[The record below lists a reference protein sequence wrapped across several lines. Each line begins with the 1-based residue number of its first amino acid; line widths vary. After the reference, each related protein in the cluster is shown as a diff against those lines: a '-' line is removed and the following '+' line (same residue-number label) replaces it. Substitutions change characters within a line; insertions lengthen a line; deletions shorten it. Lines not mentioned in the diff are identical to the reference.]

1 MQNSASSCAWYLPW
15 SLAAQQHHHKL
26 LAMQS
31 PFADKVGTVTP
42 PGAIYAPQHQLQQ
55 PPQQQHQQQQ
65 QQHHQQQQQQHQQHQ
80 HLQQQQQQPHQ
91 QPQQHSPNTAAAPP
105 TNYQQPPLH
114 PSAGTHFPP
123 LAAAFNFA
131 QPLLNAAQTP
141 SYPGTQHGH
150 SQTQQLLQSTMF
162 SPLSLGAYYNSIAA
176 AAAAAGAAGAAG
188 ANHAAFGGVSLS
200 AQQQALLAAASVT
213 ATTPAALM
221 PQTTHAQMPVPV
233 PVPVQVPVPVAR
245 PAPPPAACALVQ
257 PMNCMPQDLQHLS
270 SINLNLGGVMALRN
284 HAAASG
290 LTAIKSLPNTA
301 AAAALTINRKLNAV
315 SESDKQKLKI
325 PEKRKTEDTEQIK
338 DLKKAK
344 LETKALKAKRPGF
357 TDERY
362 QETSYYTENG
372 LRKVYPYY
380 FTFTTFTK
388 GRWVGEKILDIFSK
402 EFRAHPAEEY
412 ERCIQTGTLT
422 VNFEKVPIDYR
433 LKHNDLLANIV
444 HRHEVPVTCQPI
456 TIVHMDE
463 DIVVVNKPASIPV
476 HPCGRYR
483 HNTVVFIL
491 AKEFNLKNLRTI
503 HRLDR
508 LTSGLLLF
516 GRSPKKA
523 RQMEQ
528 QIRNRQVEK
537 EYICRVEGIFPDGI
551 VECKEP
557 IEVVSYKIGVC
568 KVSQKGKD
576 CTTTFQKLSQNGTTS
591 VVLCKPLTGR
601 MHQIRVHLQYLGYP
615 ILNDP
620 LYNHE
625 VFGPLKGR
633 SGDIGGKSDDELIR
647 DLINIHNAE
656 NWLGID
662 CDSDISLFKNAK
674 DETDL
679 ESLSSDQ
686 TFAVHNSDDD
696 VGINSR
702 ETTPPCVENLQILEP
717 AKQQQQCNQSNQGF
731 AIKTD
736 EQSAIASVQ
745 QSPDTPAASVGSSVD
760 LPLASDKV
768 VIDKHCY
775 ECKVHYR
782 DPKPKDLVMYLHAWK
797 YKGPGWEYETELPP
811 WALEEWSECDLPADK
826 VAN

>member
-31 PFADKVGTVTP
+31 PFADKVATVAP

-55 PPQQQHQQQQ
+55 QHHQQQQHQHHH
-65 QQHHQQQQQQHQQHQ
+65 HHQQQQQQ
-80 HLQQQQQQPHQ
+80 QQQQQHQ

-105 TNYQQPPLH
+105 TNYQQPALH
-114 PSAGTHFPP
+114 PSAGTHF
-123 LAAAFNFA
+123 AGMAGAFNFA
-131 QPLLNAAQTP
+131 QPLLNAAQSP
-141 SYPGTQHGH
+141 SYPGQLAQGAQHTH

-162 SPLSLGAYYNSIAA
+162 SPLSLGAYYAA
-176 AAAAAGAAGAAG
+176 AAAAAGAGAAG
-188 ANHAAFGGVSLS
+188 ANHATFGGVSLS
-200 AQQQALLAAASVT
+200 AQQQALLAAASVA
-213 ATTPAALM
+213 ATTPAALL
-221 PQTTHAQMPVPV
+221 PQTTHAQMPVS
-233 PVPVQVPVPVAR
+233 VPVQVPVPVPR
-245 PAPPPAACALVQ
+245 PAPPASACALVQ
-257 PMNCMPQDLQHLS
+257 PISCMPQDLQHLS

-284 HAAASG
+284 HATASASG
-290 LTAIKSLPNTA
+290 LTAIKSLPNA
-301 AAAALTINRKLNAV
+301 AAATLTINRKLNAV
-315 SESDKQKLKI
+315 SESEKQKLKI

-537 EYICRVEGIFPDGI
+537 EYICRVEGIFPDGV

-576 CTTTFQKLSQNGTTS
+576 CTTTFQKLSQNGNTS

-662 CDSDISLFKNAK
+662 CDSDISLFKNSK

-679 ESLSSDQ
+679 ESLNSDQ

-702 ETTPPCVENLQILEP
+702 ETTPPCVENQQILDP
-717 AKQQQQCNQSNQGF
+717 IKQQQQCTNSNQGF
-731 AIKTD
+731 AVKSD
-736 EQSAIASVQ
+736 EQPAIASVQ
-745 QSPDTPAASVGSSVD
+745 QSTDASLANTGSSVD
-760 LPLASDKV
+760 IALASDKV

-797 YKGPGWEYETELPP
+797 YKGPGWEYETELPS
-811 WALEEWSECDLPADK
+811 WALEDWNECDTILEK
-826 VAN
+826 VVN